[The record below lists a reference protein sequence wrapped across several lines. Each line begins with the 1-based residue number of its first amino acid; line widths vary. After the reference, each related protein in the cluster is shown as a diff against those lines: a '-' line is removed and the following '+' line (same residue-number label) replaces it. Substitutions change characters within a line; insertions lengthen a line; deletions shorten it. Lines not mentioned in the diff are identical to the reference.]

1 MFSISAM
8 AANTTETKTDDAKTR
23 HVVAAAQFK
32 GETMTHSELI
42 EFILDVVDALP
53 HASRE
58 WLENYIFNRQTHF
71 TRAEIATA
79 IKCTI

>member
-1 MFSISAM
+1 
-8 AANTTETKTDDAKTR
+8 
-23 HVVAAAQFK
+23 
-32 GETMTHSELI
+32 MTHSELI

-71 TRAEIATA
+71 TREEIATA